1 MRMDSQTAAST
12 LQVGWTDTG
21 ATSFSARWYERFS
34 AWPSATQQHGVNVRG
49 SSGATTLARTEV
61 DTGGHIRLA
70 MTGTS
75 AFSTTVLTLGSWF
88 RFEIEGTGFNSA
100 SSALAL
106 RIYSGDSSTPL
117 ETLSLSAQT
126 TSLTVDTIRFGKF
139 NGSGTVTSYWDSI
152 SANIGSSTPQGAY
165 AQSPTANDSF
175 AFSEG
180 TTGMAPAS
188 AGDTFSLTEGASS
201 FTSALATSDGVLL
214 SESATETAIL
224 SPTDS
229 GTLTDTSA
237 LSVALAGFDALKQG
251 DSPADSTRLANQV
264 VSWGGGLDASY
275 VVAAS
280 SDTSDM
286 TTGDKCVLY
295 DSTGVPKENTL
306 FEITSIGAPAFGF
319 QNVFIYPNAAITPI
333 SGDVLAKVVPA
344 GAAVAKNTG
353 ANDSLTLSESSA
365 VSEPKVATDTLTLT
379 DSSSL
384 NTGGTDAVASDTLT
398 LTDTSALSQ
407 AYVATDLAAVS
418 DVSAL
423 GNALSRTD
431 SFALS
436 EGATTLAAALATTD
450 AGAFLEL
457 AGGTAILPVGSSAT
471 YTGYTTET
479 PPSSGNSDSDVWLA
493 VEFYVTEDCN
503 LTAGYYWQPSS
514 NTNTNTRWGWLFQGD
529 SVSGTAIAETDHVA
543 PSGSGW
549 QRLPYTTPVAL
560 TANTRYR
567 MAVFFQGGGYAATTL
582 FFDTGQPGLANG
594 PLVVPPKPDA
604 QGNDQNLYIY
614 DSASPPPYPTD
625 SFNSASYWVDVEV
638 TTGGGPADVGNDTFT
653 LSESSSVSDAVFK
666 TATDSITFTE
676 GTTGLLDATA
686 KSASETHTLT
696 DVSAPVGVA
705 LSAVDGLT
713 ITDAPAAGASAVG
726 AADSG
731 ALTDVSALNAGGNA
745 TASDTWALSEASSIS
760 APTAASETHTL
771 SEVSSLQ
778 IFYTAVDSAT
788 LAELSALSVVL
799 AANDSQTLT
808 EFSDVQTGNG
818 IVGNDSAT
826 LSEVSTLT
834 TQDLKPASDTIAM
847 SESAA
852 VATLTAASD
861 QAMLLDS
868 STGTAPILSRS
879 DSWALAESA
888 LLDQLFLLSGVD
900 SAAMSE
906 ASSLVQDAVDDDA
919 FPRIPMRFPDL
930 MPEGN
935 IVFPEEV

>member
-1 MRMDSQTAAST
+1 MS
-12 LQVGWTDTG
+12 
-21 ATSFSARWYERFS
+21 
-34 AWPSATQQHGVNVRG
+34 
-49 SSGATTLARTEV
+49 
-61 DTGGHIRLA
+61 
-70 MTGTS
+70 
-75 AFSTTVLTLGSWF
+75 
-88 RFEIEGTGFNSA
+88 
-100 SSALAL
+100 
-106 RIYSGDSSTPL
+106 
-117 ETLSLSAQT
+117 
-126 TSLTVDTIRFGKF
+126 
-139 NGSGTVTSYWDSI
+139 
-152 SANIGSSTPQGAY
+152 
-165 AQSPTANDSF
+165 
-175 AFSEG
+175 
-180 TTGMAPAS
+180 PAS
-188 AGDTFSLTEGASS
+188 AGDSFALTEAAGS
-201 FTSALATSDGVLL
+201 FTSALATTDSWLL

-229 GTLTDTSA
+229 GTLTDASA
-237 LSVALAGFDALKQG
+237 LTAALPAFDSLKQG

-280 SDTSDM
+280 SDTADM
-286 TTGDKCVLY
+286 TVSDKCVLY

-319 QNVFIYPNAAITPI
+319 QNVFIYPNAAITPV

-365 VSEPKVATDTLTLT
+365 VTEPKVATDTHTLSE
-379 DSSSL
+379 SSSL
-384 NTGGTDAVASDTLT
+384 NTGGTDAVASDTQT
-398 LTDTSALSQ
+398 LSEVSALTQ
-407 AYVATDLAAVS
+407 AFATTDLAAVS

-423 GNALSRTD
+423 SLATSTTD
-431 SFALS
+431 TLTQA

-457 AGGTAILPVGSSAT
+457 ASGTAILPVGGSAT

-493 VEFYVTEDCN
+493 VEFYVTEDCD
-503 LTAGYYWQPSS
+503 LTAAYYWQPSS

-529 SVSGTAIAETDHVA
+529 ASSGSAIAETDHLA

-549 QRLPYTTPVAL
+549 QRLPYASPVAL

-567 MAVFFQGGGYAATTL
+567 MAVFFASGGYAATTL

-604 QGNDQNLYIY
+604 QGNDQNLYY
-614 DSASPPPYPTD
+614 YSSSSPPPYPID

-638 TTGGGPADVGNDTFT
+638 TTAGGAPDVGIDTFT
-653 LSESSSVSDAVFK
+653 LSESASVSDAVFK
-666 TATDSITFTE
+666 TATDSATQSE

-705 LSAVDGLT
+705 LSAVDALT
-713 ITDAPAAGASAVG
+713 HTDAPAAYAAAVG
-726 AADSG
+726 TADSA
-731 ALTDVSALNAGGNA
+731 ALTDVSALNAGGNV
-745 TASDTWALSEASSIS
+745 TASDSWALTEASAIS

-771 SEVSSLQ
+771 SESSSLQ
-778 IFYTAVDSAT
+778 IFYTAVDSAA
-788 LAELSALSVVL
+788 LAELSAVGVLL
-799 AANDSQTLT
+799 AANDTQTQ
-808 EFSDVQTGNG
+808 SDVSDLLAGN
-818 IVGNDSAT
+818 NNTASDSFT
-826 LSEVSTLT
+826 LSEVSGLT
-834 TQDLKPASDTIAM
+834 TQDLKPANDTITM
-847 SESAA
+847 SEAAA
-852 VATLTAASD
+852 VATLTVAADSAAL
-861 QAMLLDS
+861 QDS
-868 STGTAPILSRS
+868 STGTAPTLSRS
-879 DSWALAESA
+879 DSWALAESSV
-888 LLDQLFLLSGVD
+888 LGQLYLLSVADVGVL
-900 SAAMSE
+900 SE
-906 ASSLVQDAVDDDA
+906 ASLLVQDAVDDDA